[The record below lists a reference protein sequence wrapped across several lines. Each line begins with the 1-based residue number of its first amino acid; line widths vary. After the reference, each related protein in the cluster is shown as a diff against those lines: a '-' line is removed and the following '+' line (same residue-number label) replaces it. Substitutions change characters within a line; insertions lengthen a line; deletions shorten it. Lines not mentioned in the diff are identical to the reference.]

1 MPINSFADYLL
12 THKFLP
18 HAALKTAETQAQ
30 KTGISL
36 TSVLMR
42 QQDIDYQQLA
52 ACISEYFG
60 LELINPQQ
68 LDLAELPLDS
78 IAKEVISK
86 YNILPIKQEQNELSV
101 AIADPSQLKVLDEIE
116 FHTGLQPRLM
126 IAAFDKLHDCI
137 ELILDHKTQTSE
149 AEDMTVIKFIDQLL
163 RDAVH
168 KEASDVHFEPYPE
181 QYRIRFRIDGML
193 YEFATPPLNL
203 IERITAR
210 LKIMAHLD
218 IAEKRLPQDGRFSI
232 NIEQQQNRDC
242 RISTCPTVFG
252 EKVVVRI
259 LNPQHATMRIDTLGL
274 ELQQLQL
281 FQQASQKPQG
291 MILVTG
297 PTGSGKTMSLY
308 AALQEINVITK
319 NIITVEDPV
328 EIEMS
333 GITQVHVNPK
343 INLNFAT
350 ALRAFLRQDPDI
362 MMVGEIRDLETAEIA
377 VRAAQ
382 TGHLVLS
389 TLHTNSAAETITRLL
404 NMGIAPF
411 NLGSVLKLIIAQRL
425 VRKLCPHCKYKE
437 KISDKI
443 LLEQGFV
450 KSELTD
456 LNIYSAQGC
465 DKCHDGYKGR
475 VGVFEVMP
483 ISETMSQLIMEQHN
497 SAAIVKQAQQEG
509 IMNLH
514 AAALNKVRQGV
525 TSLTEINRVI

>member
-12 THKFLP
+12 AHKFLP
-18 HAALKTAETQAQ
+18 QAALQTAETQAQ
-30 KTGISL
+30 KTGIPL

-42 QQDIDYQQLA
+42 QQDINYQQLA
-52 ACISEYFG
+52 TYIGEYFG
-60 LELINPQQ
+60 LELIDLQQ
-68 LDLAELPLDS
+68 LDLTELPLDC
-78 IAKEVISK
+78 IGKEVISK
-86 YNILPIKQEQNELSV
+86 YKILPIKQEQNELSV

-137 ELILDHKTQTSE
+137 EQIIHSASSQKTN
-149 AEDMTVIKFIDQLL
+149 DITVIKFLDQLL

-193 YEFATPPLNL
+193 HEFADPPLNL
-203 IERITAR
+203 VERITAR

-259 LNPQHATMRIDTLGL
+259 LNPQHAAMRIDTLGL
-274 ELQQLQL
+274 DQQQLQF

-328 EIEMS
+328 EIEMP

-362 MMVGEIRDLETAEIA
+362 IMVGEIRDLETAEIA

-404 NMGIAPF
+404 NMGVASF

-425 VRKLCPHCKYKE
+425 VRKLCPHCKQRE
-437 KISDKI
+437 IISEKI
-443 LLEQGFV
+443 LLEQGFL
-450 KSELTD
+450 KSEVAE

-497 SAAIVKQAQQEG
+497 SAAIRQQAEREG
-509 IMNLH
+509 TMNLR
-514 AAALNKVRQGV
+514 AAALDKVRQGV
-525 TSLTEINRVI
+525 TSLAEINRVI